1 MNSLILYLESG
12 GESMSRKKWY
22 CILLILEAILYLVSY
37 GSSLVVSYSSQNLN
51 ENTSLFTVSSIFSI
65 WNGMIICWVIWRIM
79 KQRLNVEGLIAVL
92 LLSITQL
99 LMFFLP
105 PFSPTNLMNISF
117 VLNIICLIWIWLL
130 IKNVEMR
137 ELLNNW
143 KSKDGWKSS
152 IAYLALFVASTNI
165 SPLFSPLFILIGM
178 DRTSSDIYASTL
190 QYTVMELMFLLLINV
205 MITSTS
211 DKLQKVFSLLIVL
224 SSLVEI
230 GVVYSFISRISFY
243 GLFYL
248 LLSIYIVC
256 RVFGLFEKVAD
267 SWESK
272 VKVQDLSS
280 FETKPEMEYPQVEG
294 EIDVNDQLN
303 AEIRSNN
310 DKENSPKRIILQS
323 SWLWSA
329 LIIAVCHLGIIIFPL
344 FLGNPMYLLILY
356 IGAIH
361 YICFMIATILL
372 FIGMRKGSKG
382 LLNAAAILFVI
393 SIIGT
398 PDTYWIVPN
407 SLSFILGVLVFIGT
421 ILFKNGD

>member
-22 CILLILEAILYLVSY
+22 VILLTLEAILYLVSY
-37 GSSLVVSYSSQNLN
+37 GSSLVVSYSSRNLN
-51 ENTSLFTVSSIFSI
+51 GNTPLFTASSIFSI
-65 WNGMIICWVIWRIM
+65 WNGMIICWLIWRIM

-105 PFSPTNLMNISF
+105 PFSPTNLLNISF

-130 IKNVEMR
+130 IKNIEMR

-152 IAYLALFVASTNI
+152 IAYLVIFVASTNI
-165 SPLFSPLFILIGM
+165 SPLFILIGM
-178 DRTSSDIYASTL
+178 DRTSDIYAFTL
-190 QYTVMELMFLLLINV
+190 RYTVMELMFLLLINV

-211 DKLQKVFSLLIVL
+211 EKLQKVFSLLIIL

-256 RVFGLFEKVAD
+256 RVFGLFDKVAD

-280 FETKPEMEYPQVEG
+280 IETKPEMEYPQVEG

-329 LIIAVCHLGIIIFPL
+329 LIIAVCHLGIMIFPL
-344 FLGNPMYLLILY
+344 FLGNPMYLLILF

-382 LLNAAAILFVI
+382 LLNVAAILFVI

-398 PDTYWIVPN
+398 LDPYWTGPN
-407 SLSFILGVLVFIGT
+407 ILSLVLGVLVFIGT
-421 ILFKNGD
+421 ILFKNED

>member
-1 MNSLILYLESG
+1 
-12 GESMSRKKWY
+12 MSRKKWY

-37 GSSLVVSYSSQNLN
+37 GSSLVESYNAQNLN
-51 ENTSLFTVSSIFSI
+51 GNTPLITTSSIFSI

-105 PFSPTNLMNISF
+105 PFSPTNLMDISF
-117 VLNIICLIWIWLL
+117 MLNIICLIWIWLL

-165 SPLFSPLFILIGM
+165 SPLFILIGM
-178 DRTSSDIYASTL
+178 DRTSDIYAFTL
-190 QYTVMELMFLLLINV
+190 RYTVMELMFLLLINV

-211 DKLQKVFSLLIVL
+211 EKLQKVFSLLLIL
-224 SSLVEI
+224 SSLVVI
-230 GVVYSFISRISFY
+230 GAVYSFISRISFY

-256 RVFGLFEKVAD
+256 RVFGLLEKVAD
-267 SWESK
+267 GWEFK

-280 FETKPEMEYPQVEG
+280 IETKPEMEYPQVEG
-294 EIDVNDQLN
+294 DIDVHDQLN
-303 AEIRSNN
+303 AVIRSNN
-310 DKENSPKRIILQS
+310 DEENSPKRIILQS
-323 SWLWSA
+323 PWLWSA
-329 LIIAVCHLGIIIFPL
+329 LIIAVCHLGIMIFPL

-382 LLNAAAILFVI
+382 LLNAAAISFVI

-398 PDTYWIVPN
+398 PDTYWIGPN
-407 SLSFILGVLVFIGT
+407 ILSFILGVLVFIGG

>member
-1 MNSLILYLESG
+1 
-12 GESMSRKKWY
+12 MSRKKWY
-22 CILLILEAILYLVSY
+22 YILLILEAILYLVSY
-37 GSSLVVSYSSQNLN
+37 GSSIVVNYSSQSLN
-51 ENTSLFTVSSIFSI
+51 ENTPLFTVSSIFSI

-79 KQRLNVEGLIAVL
+79 NQRLNVEGLIAAL

-117 VLNIICLIWIWLL
+117 VLNIICLIWICLL

-152 IAYLALFVASTNI
+152 IAYLVLFVASTNI
-165 SPLFSPLFILIGM
+165 SPLFILIGM
-178 DRTSSDIYASTL
+178 DRTSDIYAFTL
-190 QYTVMELMFLLLINV
+190 RYILMELIILLLINV

-211 DKLQKVFSLLIVL
+211 EKLQKVFSLLLIL
-224 SSLVEI
+224 SSLVVI
-230 GVVYSFISRISFY
+230 GAVYSFISRISFY

-248 LLSIYIVC
+248 LLSIYIAC
-256 RVFGLFEKVAD
+256 RVFGLLEKVAD
-267 SWESK
+267 GWESK

-280 FETKPEMEYPQVEG
+280 IETKPEMEYPQVEG
-294 EIDVNDQLN
+294 DIDVHDQLN
-303 AEIRSNN
+303 ADIRSNN
-310 DKENSPKRIILQS
+310 DEENSPKRIILQS
-323 SWLWSA
+323 PWLWSA
-329 LIIAVCHLGIIIFPL
+329 LIIAVCHLGIMIFPL
-344 FLGNPMYLLILY
+344 FLGTPMYLLILY

-382 LLNAAAILFVI
+382 LLNAAAISFVI

-398 PDTYWIVPN
+398 PDTYWIGPN
-407 SLSFILGVLVFIGT
+407 ILSFILGVLVFIGA

>member
-1 MNSLILYLESG
+1 
-12 GESMSRKKWY
+12 MSRKKWY

-37 GSSLVVSYSSQNLN
+37 GSSLVESYNAQNLN
-51 ENTSLFTVSSIFSI
+51 ENVPLFNASSIFSI
-65 WNGMIICWVIWRIM
+65 WNGMIICWLIWRIM

-105 PFSPTNLMNISF
+105 PFSLTNLMNISF
-117 VLNIICLIWIWLL
+117 VLNIICLIWICLL

-152 IAYLALFVASTNI
+152 IAYLVLFVASTNI
-165 SPLFSPLFILIGM
+165 SPLFILFGM
-178 DRTSSDIYASTL
+178 DRTSVIYAFTL
-190 QYTVMELMFLLLINV
+190 RYTVMELMFLLLINV

-211 DKLQKVFSLLIVL
+211 DKLQKVFSLLIIL
-224 SSLVEI
+224 SSLIEI

-256 RVFGLFEKVAD
+256 RVFGLLEKVAD

-272 VKVQDLSS
+272 VKVQDVSS
-280 FETKPEMEYPQVEG
+280 IETKPEMEYPQVEG

-310 DKENSPKRIILQS
+310 DKENLPKRIILQS

-329 LIIAVCHLGIIIFPL
+329 LIIAVCHLGIMIFPL

-398 PDTYWIVPN
+398 LDPYWTGPN
-407 SLSFILGVLVFIGT
+407 ILSFILGVLVFIGT
-421 ILFKNGD
+421 ILFKNED

>member
-1 MNSLILYLESG
+1 
-12 GESMSRKKWY
+12 MSRKKWY
-22 CILLILEAILYLVSY
+22 GILLILEAILYLVSY
-37 GSSLVVSYSSQNLN
+37 GSSLVESYNAQNLN
-51 ENTSLFTVSSIFSI
+51 GDIPLITTSSIFSI

-92 LLSITQL
+92 LLSIIQL
-99 LMFFLP
+99 LMLVLP
-105 PFSPTNLMNISF
+105 SFSPTNLMNISF
-117 VLNIICLIWIWLL
+117 LLNIICLIWICLL

-143 KSKDGWKSS
+143 KSKDSWKSS
-152 IAYLALFVASTNI
+152 IAYLVLFVASTNI
-165 SPLFSPLFILIGM
+165 SPLFILIGM
-178 DRTSSDIYASTL
+178 DRTSDIYAFTL
-190 QYTVMELMFLLLINV
+190 RYIVMELMFLLLINV

-211 DKLQKVFSLLIVL
+211 EKLQKVFSLLLIL

-230 GVVYSFISRISFY
+230 GAVYSFITRISFY

-248 LLSIYIVC
+248 LLSIYIAC

-280 FETKPEMEYPQVEG
+280 IETKSEMENSQVEG
-294 EIDVNDQLN
+294 EIDVNDLLN
-303 AEIRSNN
+303 ADIQSNN
-310 DKENSPKRIILQS
+310 DKENSPKRIILHS

-329 LIIAVCHLGIIIFPL
+329 LIISVCHLGIMIFPL

-398 PDTYWIVPN
+398 LDPYWTGPN
-407 SLSFILGVLVFIGT
+407 ILSLVLGVLVFIGG

>member
-1 MNSLILYLESG
+1 
-12 GESMSRKKWY
+12 MSRKKWY
-22 CILLILEAILYLVSY
+22 GILLILEAILYLVSY
-37 GSSLVVSYSSQNLN
+37 GSSLVESYNAQNLN
-51 ENTSLFTVSSIFSI
+51 GDIPLITTSSIFSI

-92 LLSITQL
+92 LLSIIQL
-99 LMFFLP
+99 LMFVLP
-105 PFSPTNLMNISF
+105 SFSPTNLMNISF
-117 VLNIICLIWIWLL
+117 LLNIICLIWICLL

-143 KSKDGWKSS
+143 KSKDSWKSS
-152 IAYLALFVASTNI
+152 IAYLVLFVASTNI
-165 SPLFSPLFILIGM
+165 SPLFILIGM
-178 DRTSSDIYASTL
+178 DRTSDIYAFTL
-190 QYTVMELMFLLLINV
+190 RYIVMELMFLLLINV
-205 MITSTS
+205 MITNTS
-211 DKLQKVFSLLIVL
+211 EKLQKVFSLLLIL

-230 GVVYSFISRISFY
+230 GAVYSFITRISFY

-248 LLSIYIVC
+248 LLSIYIAC

-280 FETKPEMEYPQVEG
+280 IDTKPEMADSQVEG
-294 EIDVNDQLN
+294 DIDVNDQLN

-329 LIIAVCHLGIIIFPL
+329 LIIAVCHLGIMIFPL
-344 FLGNPMYLLILY
+344 FLGNHMYLLILY

-372 FIGMRKGSKG
+372 FVGMRKGSKG
-382 LLNAAAILFVI
+382 LLNAATILFVI

-398 PDTYWIVPN
+398 PDTYWIGPN
-407 SLSFILGVLVFIGT
+407 ILSFILGVLVLIGT
-421 ILFKNGD
+421 VLLKNGD

>member
-1 MNSLILYLESG
+1 
-12 GESMSRKKWY
+12 MSRKKWY

-37 GSSLVVSYSSQNLN
+37 GSSLVESYNAQNLN
-51 ENTSLFTVSSIFSI
+51 ENIPLFNASSIFSI

-79 KQRLNVEGLIAVL
+79 KQRLNVEGLIAVF
-92 LLSITQL
+92 LLSITQQ
-99 LMFFLP
+99 LMFVLP
-105 PFSPTNLMNISF
+105 PFSPTDLMNISF
-117 VLNIICLIWIWLL
+117 VLNIICLIWICLL

-137 ELLNNW
+137 ELLNDW

-152 IAYLALFVASTNI
+152 IAYLVLFVASTNI
-165 SPLFSPLFILIGM
+165 SPLFILFGM
-178 DRTSSDIYASTL
+178 DRTSVIYAFTL
-190 QYTVMELMFLLLINV
+190 RYTVMELMFLLLINV

-211 DKLQKVFSLLIVL
+211 DKLQKVFSLLLIL

-256 RVFGLFEKVAD
+256 RVFGLLEKVAD

-280 FETKPEMEYPQVEG
+280 IETKPEMADSQVEG

-303 AEIRSNN
+303 ADIQSNN

-329 LIIAVCHLGIIIFPL
+329 LIIAVCHLGIMIFPL

-398 PDTYWIVPN
+398 PDPYWMGPN
-407 SLSFILGVLVFIGT
+407 ILSFILGVLVFIGT
-421 ILFKNGD
+421 ILLKMETD

>member
-1 MNSLILYLESG
+1 
-12 GESMSRKKWY
+12 MSRKKWY

-37 GSSLVVSYSSQNLN
+37 GSSLVVSYSSRNLN
-51 ENTSLFTVSSIFSI
+51 GNTPLFTASSIFSI

-105 PFSPTNLMNISF
+105 PFSPTNLLNISF

-143 KSKDGWKSS
+143 KSKDSWKSS
-152 IAYLALFVASTNI
+152 IAYLVLFVASTNI
-165 SPLFSPLFILIGM
+165 SPLFILIGM
-178 DRTSSDIYASTL
+178 DRTSDIYAFTL
-190 QYTVMELMFLLLINV
+190 RYTVMELMFILLINV

-211 DKLQKVFSLLIVL
+211 DKLQKVFSLLIIL

-256 RVFGLFEKVAD
+256 RVFGLFDKVAD

-280 FETKPEMEYPQVEG
+280 IETKPEMEYPLVEG

-329 LIIAVCHLGIIIFPL
+329 LIIAVCHLGIMIFPL

-398 PDTYWIVPN
+398 PDPYWIGPN
-407 SLSFILGVLVFIGT
+407 ILSFILGVLVFIGT

>member
-1 MNSLILYLESG
+1 
-12 GESMSRKKWY
+12 MSRKKWY
-22 CILLILEAILYLVSY
+22 GILLILEAILYLVSY
-37 GSSLVVSYSSQNLN
+37 GSSLVESYNAQNLN
-51 ENTSLFTVSSIFSI
+51 GDIPLITTSSIFSI

-79 KQRLNVEGLIAVL
+79 KQRLNVEGLIAAL

-117 VLNIICLIWIWLL
+117 VLNIICLIWICLL

-152 IAYLALFVASTNI
+152 IAYLVLFVASTNI
-165 SPLFSPLFILIGM
+165 SPLFILIGM
-178 DRTSSDIYASTL
+178 DRTSDIYAFTL
-190 QYTVMELMFLLLINV
+190 RYILMELFILLLINV

-211 DKLQKVFSLLIVL
+211 NKLQKVFSLLIVL

-272 VKVQDLSS
+272 VKVEDVSS
-280 FETKPEMEYPQVEG
+280 IETKPEMEYPQVEG

-310 DKENSPKRIILQS
+310 DEENSPKRIILQS

-329 LIIAVCHLGIIIFPL
+329 LIIAVCHLGIMIFPL

-398 PDTYWIVPN
+398 PDTYWIGPN
-407 SLSFILGVLVFIGT
+407 ILSLFWEF
-421 ILFKNGD
+421 

>member
-1 MNSLILYLESG
+1 
-12 GESMSRKKWY
+12 MSRKKWY
-22 CILLILEAILYLVSY
+22 VILLILEAVLYLVSY
-37 GSSLVVSYSSQNLN
+37 GSSLVESYNAQNLN
-51 ENTSLFTVSSIFSI
+51 ENIPLFNASSIFSI
-65 WNGMIICWVIWRIM
+65 WNGMIICWLIWRTM

-105 PFSPTNLMNISF
+105 PFSPTNLLNISF
-117 VLNIICLIWIWLL
+117 VLNIISLIWIWLL

-143 KSKDGWKSS
+143 KSKDDWKSS
-152 IAYLALFVASTNI
+152 IAYLVLFVASTNI
-165 SPLFSPLFILIGM
+165 SPLFILIGM
-178 DRTSSDIYASTL
+178 DRTSDIYAFTL
-190 QYTVMELMFLLLINV
+190 RYIVMELMFLLLINV

-211 DKLQKVFSLLIVL
+211 DKLQKVFSLLIIL

-280 FETKPEMEYPQVEG
+280 IETKPEMADSQVEG

-329 LIIAVCHLGIIIFPL
+329 LIIAVCHLGIMIFPL

-398 PDTYWIVPN
+398 PDTYWIGPN
-407 SLSFILGVLVFIGT
+407 ILSFILGVLVFIGT

>member
-22 CILLILEAILYLVSY
+22 VILLTLEAILYLVSY
-37 GSSLVVSYSSQNLN
+37 GSSLVVSYSSRNLN
-51 ENTSLFTVSSIFSI
+51 GNTPLFTASSIFSI
-65 WNGMIICWVIWRIM
+65 WNGMIICWLIWRIM

-105 PFSPTNLMNISF
+105 PFSPTNLLNISF

-130 IKNVEMR
+130 IKNIEMR

-152 IAYLALFVASTNI
+152 IAYLVIFVASTNI
-165 SPLFSPLFILIGM
+165 SPLFILIGM
-178 DRTSSDIYASTL
+178 DRTSDIYAFTL
-190 QYTVMELMFLLLINV
+190 RYTVMELMFLLLINV

-211 DKLQKVFSLLIVL
+211 DKLQKVFSLLIIL

-256 RVFGLFEKVAD
+256 RVFGLFDKVAD

-280 FETKPEMEYPQVEG
+280 IETKPEMEYPQVKG

-329 LIIAVCHLGIIIFPL
+329 LIIAVCHLGIMIFPL

-382 LLNAAAILFVI
+382 LLNAAAISFII

-398 PDTYWIVPN
+398 LDPYWTGPN
-407 SLSFILGVLVFIGT
+407 ILSLVLGVLVFIGG

>member
-1 MNSLILYLESG
+1 
-12 GESMSRKKWY
+12 MSRKKWY

-37 GSSLVVSYSSQNLN
+37 GSSLVESYNAQNLN
-51 ENTSLFTVSSIFSI
+51 GNTPLITTSSIFSI

-79 KQRLNVEGLIAVL
+79 KQRLNVEGLLGVL

-105 PFSPTNLMNISF
+105 PFSPTNLMDISF
-117 VLNIICLIWIWLL
+117 MLNIICLIWICML

-152 IAYLALFVASTNI
+152 IAYLALFIASTNI
-165 SPLFSPLFILIGM
+165 SPLFILIGM
-178 DRTSSDIYASTL
+178 DRTSDIYAFTL
-190 QYTVMELMFLLLINV
+190 RYTVMELMFLLLINV

-243 GLFYL
+243 SLFYL

-272 VKVQDLSS
+272 VKVQDVSS
-280 FETKPEMEYPQVEG
+280 IETKPEMEYPQVEG

-329 LIIAVCHLGIIIFPL
+329 LIIAVCHLGIMIFPL

-361 YICFMIATILL
+361 YICFMIATISL

-398 PDTYWIVPN
+398 PDTYWIGPN
-407 SLSFILGVLVFIGT
+407 ILSFILGVLVFIGT

>member
-22 CILLILEAILYLVSY
+22 VILLTLEAILYLVSY
-37 GSSLVVSYSSQNLN
+37 GSSLVVSYSSRNLN
-51 ENTSLFTVSSIFSI
+51 GNTPLFTASSIFSI
-65 WNGMIICWVIWRIM
+65 WNGMIICWLIWRIM

-105 PFSPTNLMNISF
+105 PFSPTNLLNISF

-130 IKNVEMR
+130 IKNIEMR

-152 IAYLALFVASTNI
+152 IAYLVIFVASTNI
-165 SPLFSPLFILIGM
+165 SPLFILIGM
-178 DRTSSDIYASTL
+178 DRTSDIYAFTL
-190 QYTVMELMFLLLINV
+190 RYTVMELMFLLLINV

-211 DKLQKVFSLLIVL
+211 DKLQKVFSLLIIL

-256 RVFGLFEKVAD
+256 RVFGLFDKVAD

-280 FETKPEMEYPQVEG
+280 IETKPEMEYPQVEG

-329 LIIAVCHLGIIIFPL
+329 LIIAVCHLGIMIFPL

-398 PDTYWIVPN
+398 PDTYWIGPN
-407 SLSFILGVLVFIGT
+407 ILSFILGVLVFIGT

>member
-1 MNSLILYLESG
+1 
-12 GESMSRKKWY
+12 MSRKKWY
-22 CILLILEAILYLVSY
+22 GILLILEAILYLVSY
-37 GSSLVVSYSSQNLN
+37 GSSIVVNYSSQNLN
-51 ENTSLFTVSSIFSI
+51 GNTPLFTVSSIFSI

-92 LLSITQL
+92 LLSITQQ
-99 LMFFLP
+99 LMFVLP

-117 VLNIICLIWIWLL
+117 VLNIICLIWICLL

-152 IAYLALFVASTNI
+152 IAYLVLFVASTNI
-165 SPLFSPLFILIGM
+165 SPLFILIGM
-178 DRTSSDIYASTL
+178 DRTSDIYAFTL
-190 QYTVMELMFLLLINV
+190 RYSVMELMFLLLINV

-211 DKLQKVFSLLIVL
+211 EKLQKVFSLLLIL

-230 GVVYSFISRISFY
+230 GIVYSFISRISFY

-248 LLSIYIVC
+248 LLSIYIAC
-256 RVFGLFEKVAD
+256 RVFSLLEKVAA

-272 VKVQDLSS
+272 VKVQEVSS
-280 FETKPEMEYPQVEG
+280 IEIKPEMEYPQVEG

-303 AEIRSNN
+303 ADIQSNN
-310 DKENSPKRIILQS
+310 DKENSPKRIILHS

-329 LIIAVCHLGIIIFPL
+329 LIIAVCHLGIMIFPL

-372 FIGMRKGSKG
+372 FIGMRNGNVG
-382 LLNAAAILFVI
+382 LLNTSAVLFIV

-398 PDTYWIVPN
+398 LDPYWTGPN
-407 SLSFILGVLVFIGT
+407 ILSLVLGVLVFIGG
-421 ILFKNGD
+421 IFPKNLNKE

>member
-1 MNSLILYLESG
+1 
-12 GESMSRKKWY
+12 MSRKKWY
-22 CILLILEAILYLVSY
+22 GILLILEAILYLVSY
-37 GSSLVVSYSSQNLN
+37 GSSIVVNYSSQNLN
-51 ENTSLFTVSSIFSI
+51 GNTPLITTSSIFSI

-99 LMFFLP
+99 LMYFLP
-105 PFSPTNLMNISF
+105 PFSLTNLMNISF
-117 VLNIICLIWIWLL
+117 VLNIICLIWICLL

-152 IAYLALFVASTNI
+152 IAYLVLFVASTNI
-165 SPLFSPLFILIGM
+165 SPLFILIGM
-178 DRTSSDIYASTL
+178 DRTSDIYAFTL
-190 QYTVMELMFLLLINV
+190 RYSVMELMFLFLINV

-211 DKLQKVFSLLIVL
+211 EKLQKVFSLLLIL

-230 GVVYSFISRISFY
+230 GIVYSFISRISFY

-256 RVFGLFEKVAD
+256 RVFGLLEKVAD

-272 VKVQDLSS
+272 VKVQDVSS
-280 FETKPEMEYPQVEG
+280 IETKPEMEYPQVEG

-310 DKENSPKRIILQS
+310 DKENSPKRIIFQS

-329 LIIAVCHLGIIIFPL
+329 LIIAVCHLGIMIFPL

-382 LLNAAAILFVI
+382 LLNAAAISFII

-398 PDTYWIVPN
+398 LDPYWTGPN
-407 SLSFILGVLVFIGT
+407 ILSLVLGVLVFIGG

>member
-1 MNSLILYLESG
+1 
-12 GESMSRKKWY
+12 MSRKTWY
-22 CILLILEAILYLVSY
+22 YILLILEAILYLVSY
-37 GSSLVVSYSSQNLN
+37 GSSLVESYNAQNLN
-51 ENTSLFTVSSIFSI
+51 GDTPLITTSSIFSI

-79 KQRLNVEGLIAVL
+79 KQRLNVEGLIAAL

-117 VLNIICLIWIWLL
+117 VLNIICLIWICLL

-152 IAYLALFVASTNI
+152 IAYLVLFVASTNI
-165 SPLFSPLFILIGM
+165 SPLFILFGM
-178 DRTSSDIYASTL
+178 DRTSDIYAFTL
-190 QYTVMELMFLLLINV
+190 RYSVMELMLLLLINV

-211 DKLQKVFSLLIVL
+211 EKLQKVFSLLLIL

-230 GVVYSFISRISFY
+230 GAVYSFITRISFY

-248 LLSIYIVC
+248 LLSIYIAC

-280 FETKPEMEYPQVEG
+280 IETKSEMENSQVEG
-294 EIDVNDQLN
+294 EIDVNDLLN
-303 AEIRSNN
+303 ADIQSNN
-310 DKENSPKRIILQS
+310 DKENSPKRIILHS

-329 LIIAVCHLGIIIFPL
+329 LIIAVCHLGIMIFPL

-398 PDTYWIVPN
+398 PDTYWIGPN
-407 SLSFILGVLVFIGT
+407 ILSFILGVLVFIGT

>member
-1 MNSLILYLESG
+1 
-12 GESMSRKKWY
+12 MSRKKWY
-22 CILLILEAILYLVSY
+22 GILLILEAILYLVSY
-37 GSSLVVSYSSQNLN
+37 GSSLVESYNAQNLN
-51 ENTSLFTVSSIFSI
+51 GDIPLITTSSIFSI

-92 LLSITQL
+92 LLSITQQ
-99 LMFFLP
+99 LMFVLP

-117 VLNIICLIWIWLL
+117 VLNIICLIWICLL

-143 KSKDGWKSS
+143 KSKDSWKSS
-152 IAYLALFVASTNI
+152 IAYLVLFVASTNI
-165 SPLFSPLFILIGM
+165 SPLFILIGM
-178 DRTSSDIYASTL
+178 DRTSDIYAFTL
-190 QYTVMELMFLLLINV
+190 RYIVMELMFLLLINV

-211 DKLQKVFSLLIVL
+211 EKLQKVFSLLLIL

-230 GVVYSFISRISFY
+230 GAVYSFITRISFY

-248 LLSIYIVC
+248 LLSIYIAC

-280 FETKPEMEYPQVEG
+280 IETKSEMENSQVEG
-294 EIDVNDQLN
+294 EIDVNDLLN
-303 AEIRSNN
+303 ADIQSNN
-310 DKENSPKRIILQS
+310 DKENSPKRIILHS

-329 LIIAVCHLGIIIFPL
+329 LIIAVCHLGIMIFPL

-398 PDTYWIVPN
+398 PDTYWIGPN
-407 SLSFILGVLVFIGT
+407 ILSFILGVLVFIGT

>member
-1 MNSLILYLESG
+1 
-12 GESMSRKKWY
+12 MSRKKWY
-22 CILLILEAILYLVSY
+22 GILLILEAILYLVSY
-37 GSSLVVSYSSQNLN
+37 GSSLVESYNAQNLN
-51 ENTSLFTVSSIFSI
+51 GDIPLITTSSIFSI

-92 LLSITQL
+92 LLSIIQL
-99 LMFFLP
+99 LMFVLP
-105 PFSPTNLMNISF
+105 SFSPTNLMNISF
-117 VLNIICLIWIWLL
+117 LLNIICLIWICLL

-143 KSKDGWKSS
+143 KSKDSWKSS
-152 IAYLALFVASTNI
+152 IAYLVLFVASTNI
-165 SPLFSPLFILIGM
+165 SPLFILIGM
-178 DRTSSDIYASTL
+178 DRTSDIYAFTL
-190 QYTVMELMFLLLINV
+190 RYIVMELMFLLLINV
-205 MITSTS
+205 MITNTS
-211 DKLQKVFSLLIVL
+211 EKLQKVFSLLLIL

-230 GVVYSFISRISFY
+230 GAVYSFITRISFY

-248 LLSIYIVC
+248 LLSIYIAC

-280 FETKPEMEYPQVEG
+280 IETKSEMENSQVEG

-329 LIIAVCHLGIIIFPL
+329 LIIAVCHLGIMIFPL
-344 FLGNPMYLLILY
+344 FLGNHMYLLILY

-372 FIGMRKGSKG
+372 FVGMRKGSKG
-382 LLNAAAILFVI
+382 LLNAATILFVI

-398 PDTYWIVPN
+398 PDTYWIGPN
-407 SLSFILGVLVFIGT
+407 ILSFILGVLVLIGT
-421 ILFKNGD
+421 VLLKNGD

>member
-1 MNSLILYLESG
+1 
-12 GESMSRKKWY
+12 MSRKKWY
-22 CILLILEAILYLVSY
+22 GILLILEAILYLVSY
-37 GSSLVVSYSSQNLN
+37 GSSIVVNYSSKNLN
-51 ENTSLFTVSSIFSI
+51 GNTPLFTVSSIFSI
-65 WNGMIICWVIWRIM
+65 WNGMIICLVIWRIM
-79 KQRLNVEGLIAVL
+79 KQRLNVEGLIAAL
-92 LLSITQL
+92 LLSIIQL
-99 LMFFLP
+99 LMLVLP
-105 PFSPTNLMNISF
+105 SFSPTNLMNISF
-117 VLNIICLIWIWLL
+117 LLNIICLIWICLL

-143 KSKDGWKSS
+143 KSKDSWKSS
-152 IAYLALFVASTNI
+152 IAYLVLFVASTNI
-165 SPLFSPLFILIGM
+165 SPLFILIGM
-178 DRTSSDIYASTL
+178 DRTSDIYAFTL
-190 QYTVMELMFLLLINV
+190 RYIVMELMFLLLINV
-205 MITSTS
+205 MITNTS
-211 DKLQKVFSLLIVL
+211 EKLQKVFSLLLIL

-230 GVVYSFISRISFY
+230 GAVYSFITRISFY

-248 LLSIYIVC
+248 LLSIYIAC

-280 FETKPEMEYPQVEG
+280 IETKSEMENSQVEG

-329 LIIAVCHLGIIIFPL
+329 LIIAVCHLGIMIFPL

-398 PDTYWIVPN
+398 PDAYWIGPN
-407 SLSFILGVLVFIGT
+407 ILSFILGVLVFIGT
-421 ILFKNGD
+421 LLFKNGD

>member
-22 CILLILEAILYLVSY
+22 VILLILEAVLYLVSY
-37 GSSLVVSYSSQNLN
+37 GSSLVESYNAQNLN
-51 ENTSLFTVSSIFSI
+51 ENIPLFNASSIFSI
-65 WNGMIICWVIWRIM
+65 WNGMIICWLIWRIM

-105 PFSPTNLMNISF
+105 PFSPTNLLNISF

-130 IKNVEMR
+130 IKNIEMR

-152 IAYLALFVASTNI
+152 IAYLVLFVASTNI
-165 SPLFSPLFILIGM
+165 SPLFILIGM
-178 DRTSSDIYASTL
+178 DRTSDIYAFTL
-190 QYTVMELMFLLLINV
+190 RYAVMELMFLLLINV

-211 DKLQKVFSLLIVL
+211 DKLQKIFSLLIVL

-243 GLFYL
+243 GLFCL

-256 RVFGLFEKVAD
+256 RVFGLFDKVAD

-280 FETKPEMEYPQVEG
+280 IETKPEMEYPQVEG

-329 LIIAVCHLGIIIFPL
+329 LIIAVCHLGIMIFPL

-382 LLNAAAILFVI
+382 LLNVAAILFVI

-398 PDTYWIVPN
+398 LDPYWTGPN
-407 SLSFILGVLVFIGT
+407 ILSFILGVLVFIGT
-421 ILFKNGD
+421 ILFKNED

>member
-1 MNSLILYLESG
+1 
-12 GESMSRKKWY
+12 MSRKKWY

-37 GSSLVVSYSSQNLN
+37 GSSLVESYNAQNLN
-51 ENTSLFTVSSIFSI
+51 GNTPLFNASSIFSI
-65 WNGMIICWVIWRIM
+65 WNGMIICWLIWRIM

-105 PFSPTNLMNISF
+105 PFSLTNLMNISF
-117 VLNIICLIWIWLL
+117 VLNIICLIWICLL

-137 ELLNNW
+137 ELLNDW
-143 KSKDGWKSS
+143 KSKDGWKSM
-152 IAYLALFVASTNI
+152 ITYLVLFVASTNI
-165 SPLFSPLFILIGM
+165 SPLFILFGM
-178 DRTSSDIYASTL
+178 DRTSVIYAFTL
-190 QYTVMELMFLLLINV
+190 QYTVMELMFLILINV

-211 DKLQKVFSLLIVL
+211 DKLQKVFSLLLIL

-256 RVFGLFEKVAD
+256 RVFGLFDKVAD

-280 FETKPEMEYPQVEG
+280 IETKPEMEYPQVKG

-329 LIIAVCHLGIIIFPL
+329 LIIAVCHLGIMIFPL

-398 PDTYWIVPN
+398 PDPYWMGPN
-407 SLSFILGVLVFIGT
+407 ILSFILGVLVFIGT
-421 ILFKNGD
+421 ILLKMETD

>member
-1 MNSLILYLESG
+1 
-12 GESMSRKKWY
+12 MSRKKWY
-22 CILLILEAILYLVSY
+22 GILLILEAILYLVSY
-37 GSSLVVSYSSQNLN
+37 GSSIVVNYSSQNLN
-51 ENTSLFTVSSIFSI
+51 GNTPLITTSSIFSI

-99 LMFFLP
+99 LMYFLP
-105 PFSPTNLMNISF
+105 PFSLTNLMNISF
-117 VLNIICLIWIWLL
+117 VLNIICLIWICLL

-152 IAYLALFVASTNI
+152 IAYLVLFVSSTNI
-165 SPLFSPLFILIGM
+165 SPLFILIGM
-178 DRTSSDIYASTL
+178 DRTSDIYAFTL
-190 QYTVMELMFLLLINV
+190 RYSVMELMFLLLINV

-211 DKLQKVFSLLIVL
+211 DKLQKVSSLLLIL

-230 GVVYSFISRISFY
+230 GIVYSFISRISFY

-256 RVFGLFEKVAD
+256 RVFGLLEKVAD
-267 SWESK
+267 GWESK

-280 FETKPEMEYPQVEG
+280 IETKPEMEYPQVEG
-294 EIDVNDQLN
+294 DIDVHDQLN

-310 DKENSPKRIILQS
+310 DEENSPKRIILQS
-323 SWLWSA
+323 PWLWSA
-329 LIIAVCHLGIIIFPL
+329 LIISVCHLGIMIFPL
-344 FLGNPMYLLILY
+344 FLGNPMYLLILF

-361 YICFMIATILL
+361 YICFMIATFIL
-372 FIGMRKGSKG
+372 FIAMRNGNEG
-382 LLNAAAILFVI
+382 LLNASAVLFIV

-398 PDTYWIVPN
+398 LDPYWTGPN
-407 SLSFILGVLVFIGT
+407 ILSLVLGVLVFIGG
-421 ILFKNGD
+421 IFPKNLNKE

>member
-1 MNSLILYLESG
+1 
-12 GESMSRKKWY
+12 MSRKKWY
-22 CILLILEAILYLVSY
+22 GILLILEAILYLVSY
-37 GSSLVVSYSSQNLN
+37 GSSLVESYNAQNLN
-51 ENTSLFTVSSIFSI
+51 GDIPLITTSSIFSI

-92 LLSITQL
+92 LLSIIQL
-99 LMFFLP
+99 LMLVLP
-105 PFSPTNLMNISF
+105 SFSPTNLMNISF
-117 VLNIICLIWIWLL
+117 LLNIICLIWICLL

-152 IAYLALFVASTNI
+152 IAYLVLFVASTNI
-165 SPLFSPLFILIGM
+165 SPLFILIGM
-178 DRTSSDIYASTL
+178 DRTSDIYAFTL
-190 QYTVMELMFLLLINV
+190 RYSVMELMFLLLINV

-211 DKLQKVFSLLIVL
+211 EKLQKVFSLLLIL

-230 GVVYSFISRISFY
+230 GIVYSFISRISFY

-248 LLSIYIVC
+248 LLSIYIAC
-256 RVFGLFEKVAD
+256 RVFSLLEKVAAI
-267 SWESK
+267 WESK
-272 VKVQDLSS
+272 VKVQEVSS
-280 FETKPEMEYPQVEG
+280 IEIKPEMEYPQVEG

-303 AEIRSNN
+303 ADIQSNN
-310 DKENSPKRIILQS
+310 DKENSPKRIILHS

-329 LIIAVCHLGIIIFPL
+329 LIIAVCHLGIMIFPL

-372 FIGMRKGSKG
+372 FIGMRNGNVG
-382 LLNAAAILFVI
+382 LLNTSAVLFIV

-398 PDTYWIVPN
+398 LDPYWTGPN
-407 SLSFILGVLVFIGT
+407 ILSLVLGVLVFIGG
-421 ILFKNGD
+421 IFPKNLNKE

>member
-1 MNSLILYLESG
+1 
-12 GESMSRKKWY
+12 MSRKKWY
-22 CILLILEAILYLVSY
+22 GILLILEAILYLVSY
-37 GSSLVVSYSSQNLN
+37 GSSIVVNYSSQNLN
-51 ENTSLFTVSSIFSI
+51 GNTPLFTVSSIFSI

-79 KQRLNVEGLIAVL
+79 NQRLNVEGLIAAL

-117 VLNIICLIWIWLL
+117 LLNIICLIWICLL

-152 IAYLALFVASTNI
+152 IAYLVLFVASTNI
-165 SPLFSPLFILIGM
+165 SPLFILFGM
-178 DRTSSDIYASTL
+178 DRTSDIYAFTL
-190 QYTVMELMFLLLINV
+190 RYSVMELMLLLLINV

-211 DKLQKVFSLLIVL
+211 EKLQKVFSLLLIL

-230 GVVYSFISRISFY
+230 GIVYSFISRISFY

-256 RVFGLFEKVAD
+256 RVFGLLEKVAD
-267 SWESK
+267 GWESK

-280 FETKPEMEYPQVEG
+280 IETKPEMEYPQVEG
-294 EIDVNDQLN
+294 DIDVHDQLN
-303 AEIRSNN
+303 ADIQSNN
-310 DKENSPKRIILQS
+310 DKENSPKRIILHS

-329 LIIAVCHLGIIIFPL
+329 LIIAVCHLGIMIFPL

-398 PDTYWIVPN
+398 PDPYWMGPN
-407 SLSFILGVLVFIGT
+407 ILSFILGVLVFIGG

>member
-1 MNSLILYLESG
+1 MNSLILFLESG

-22 CILLILEAILYLVSY
+22 VILLILEAVLYLVSY
-37 GSSLVVSYSSQNLN
+37 GSSLVESYNAQNLN
-51 ENTSLFTVSSIFSI
+51 GNIPLFNASSIFSI
-65 WNGMIICWVIWRIM
+65 WNGMIICWLIWRTM

-105 PFSPTNLMNISF
+105 PFSPTNLLNISF
-117 VLNIICLIWIWLL
+117 VLNIISLIWIWLL

-143 KSKDGWKSS
+143 KSKDDWKSS
-152 IAYLALFVASTNI
+152 IAYLVLFVASTNI
-165 SPLFSPLFILIGM
+165 SPLFILIGM
-178 DRTSSDIYASTL
+178 DRTSDIYAFTL
-190 QYTVMELMFLLLINV
+190 RYIVMELMFLLLINV

-211 DKLQKVFSLLIVL
+211 DKLQKVFSLLIIL

-267 SWESK
+267 NWESK

-280 FETKPEMEYPQVEG
+280 IETKPEMADSQVEG

-303 AEIRSNN
+303 AEIQSNN

-329 LIIAVCHLGIIIFPL
+329 LIIAVCHLGIMIFPL

-382 LLNAAAILFVI
+382 LLNVAAILFVI

-398 PDTYWIVPN
+398 LDPYWTGPN
-407 SLSFILGVLVFIGT
+407 ILSLVLGVLVFIGT
-421 ILFKNGD
+421 ILFKNED

>member
-22 CILLILEAILYLVSY
+22 VILLTLEAILYLVSY
-37 GSSLVVSYSSQNLN
+37 GSSLVVSYSSRNLN
-51 ENTSLFTVSSIFSI
+51 GNTPLFTASSIFSI
-65 WNGMIICWVIWRIM
+65 WNGMIICWLIWRIM

-105 PFSPTNLMNISF
+105 PFSPTNLLNISF

-130 IKNVEMR
+130 IKNIEMR

-152 IAYLALFVASTNI
+152 IAYLVLFVASTNI
-165 SPLFSPLFILIGM
+165 SPLFILIGM
-178 DRTSSDIYASTL
+178 DRTSDIYAFTL
-190 QYTVMELMFLLLINV
+190 RYTVMELMFLLLINV

-211 DKLQKVFSLLIVL
+211 EKLQKVFSLLIIL

-256 RVFGLFEKVAD
+256 RVFGLFDKVAD

-272 VKVQDLSS
+272 VKVQDVSS
-280 FETKPEMEYPQVEG
+280 IETKPEMEYPQVKG

-329 LIIAVCHLGIIIFPL
+329 LIIAVCHLGIMIFPL

-398 PDTYWIVPN
+398 PDPYWMGPN
-407 SLSFILGVLVFIGT
+407 ILSFILGVLVFIGG

>member
-1 MNSLILYLESG
+1 
-12 GESMSRKKWY
+12 MSRKKWY
-22 CILLILEAILYLVSY
+22 GILLILEAILYLVSY
-37 GSSLVVSYSSQNLN
+37 GSSLVESYNAQNLN
-51 ENTSLFTVSSIFSI
+51 GDIPLITTSSIFSI

-79 KQRLNVEGLIAVL
+79 KQRLNVEGLIAAL

-117 VLNIICLIWIWLL
+117 VLNVICLIWICLL

-143 KSKDGWKSS
+143 KSKDSWKSS
-152 IAYLALFVASTNI
+152 IAYLVLFVASTNI
-165 SPLFSPLFILIGM
+165 SPLFILIGM
-178 DRTSSDIYASTL
+178 DRTSDIYAFTL
-190 QYTVMELMFLLLINV
+190 RYIVMELMFLLLINV

-211 DKLQKVFSLLIVL
+211 EKLQKVFSLLLIL

-230 GVVYSFISRISFY
+230 GAVYSFITRISFY

-248 LLSIYIVC
+248 LLSIYIAC

-267 SWESK
+267 NWESK

-280 FETKPEMEYPQVEG
+280 IETKPEMADSQVEG

-303 AEIRSNN
+303 ADIQSNN

-329 LIIAVCHLGIIIFPL
+329 LIIAVCHLGIMIFPL

-382 LLNAAAILFVI
+382 LLNVAAILFVI

-398 PDTYWIVPN
+398 LDPYWTGPN
-407 SLSFILGVLVFIGT
+407 ILSLVLGVLVFIGG
-421 ILFKNGD
+421 IFPKNLNKE

>member
-1 MNSLILYLESG
+1 
-12 GESMSRKKWY
+12 MSRKKWY
-22 CILLILEAILYLVSY
+22 GILLILEAILYLVSY
-37 GSSLVVSYSSQNLN
+37 GSSIVVNYSSQSLN
-51 ENTSLFTVSSIFSI
+51 ENTPLFTVSSIFSI

-79 KQRLNVEGLIAVL
+79 NQRLNVEGLIAAL

-117 VLNIICLIWIWLL
+117 VLNIICLIWICLL

-152 IAYLALFVASTNI
+152 IAYLVLFVASTNI
-165 SPLFSPLFILIGM
+165 SPLFILIGM
-178 DRTSSDIYASTL
+178 DRTSDIYAFT
-190 QYTVMELMFLLLINV
+190 QRYAVMELMFLLLINV

-211 DKLQKVFSLLIVL
+211 EKLQKVFSLLLIL

-248 LLSIYIVC
+248 LLSIYIAC
-256 RVFGLFEKVAD
+256 RVFGLLEKVAD
-267 SWESK
+267 GWESK

-280 FETKPEMEYPQVEG
+280 IETKPEMAYSQVEG
-294 EIDVNDQLN
+294 DIDVNDQLN

-310 DKENSPKRIILQS
+310 DKENSPKRIIFQS

-329 LIIAVCHLGIIIFPL
+329 LIIAVCHLGIMIFPL

-382 LLNAAAILFVI
+382 LLNAAAISFVI

-398 PDTYWIVPN
+398 PDTYWIGPN
-407 SLSFILGVLVFIGT
+407 ILSFILGVLVFIGA

>member
-1 MNSLILYLESG
+1 
-12 GESMSRKKWY
+12 MSRKKWY

-37 GSSLVVSYSSQNLN
+37 GSSLVESYNAQNLN
-51 ENTSLFTVSSIFSI
+51 ENIPLFNASSIFSI

-105 PFSPTNLMNISF
+105 PFSSINLLNISF
-117 VLNIICLIWIWLL
+117 VLNIICLIWICLL

-152 IAYLALFVASTNI
+152 IAYLVLFVASTNI
-165 SPLFSPLFILIGM
+165 SPLFILIGM
-178 DRTSSDIYASTL
+178 DRTSDIYAFTL
-190 QYTVMELMFLLLINV
+190 RYTVMELMFLLLINV

-211 DKLQKVFSLLIVL
+211 DKLQKVFSLLIIL

-256 RVFGLFEKVAD
+256 RVFGLFDKVAD

-280 FETKPEMEYPQVEG
+280 IETKPEMEYPQVEG

-303 AEIRSNN
+303 AEIQSNN

-329 LIIAVCHLGIIIFPL
+329 LIIAVCHLGIMIFPL

-361 YICFMIATILL
+361 YICFIIATILL

-382 LLNAAAILFVI
+382 LLNVAAILFVI

-398 PDTYWIVPN
+398 LDPYWTGPN
-407 SLSFILGVLVFIGT
+407 ILSFILGVLVFIGT
-421 ILFKNGD
+421 ILFKNED

>member
-1 MNSLILYLESG
+1 
-12 GESMSRKKWY
+12 MSRKKRY
-22 CILLILEAILYLVSY
+22 YILLILEAILYLVSY
-37 GSSLVVSYSSQNLN
+37 GSSLVVSYSSRNLN
-51 ENTSLFTVSSIFSI
+51 GNTPLFTASSIFSI

-105 PFSPTNLMNISF
+105 PFSPTNLLNISF

-152 IAYLALFVASTNI
+152 IAYLVLFVASTNI
-165 SPLFSPLFILIGM
+165 SPLFILIGM
-178 DRTSSDIYASTL
+178 DRTSDIYAFTL
-190 QYTVMELMFLLLINV
+190 RYTVMELMFLLLINV

-211 DKLQKVFSLLIVL
+211 DKLQKVFSLLIIL

-256 RVFGLFEKVAD
+256 RVFGLFDRVAD

-280 FETKPEMEYPQVEG
+280 IETKPEMADSQVEG

-329 LIIAVCHLGIIIFPL
+329 LIIAVCHLGIMIFPL

-382 LLNAAAILFVI
+382 LLNAAAISFVI

-398 PDTYWIVPN
+398 PDTYWIGPN
-407 SLSFILGVLVFIGT
+407 ILSFILGVLVFIGT

>member
-1 MNSLILYLESG
+1 
-12 GESMSRKKWY
+12 MSRKKWY

-37 GSSLVVSYSSQNLN
+37 GSSLVESYNAQNLN
-51 ENTSLFTVSSIFSI
+51 GNTPLITTSSIFSI

-92 LLSITQL
+92 LLSIIQL

-105 PFSPTNLMNISF
+105 PFSPTNLMDISF
-117 VLNIICLIWIWLL
+117 MLNIICLIWICML

-152 IAYLALFVASTNI
+152 IAYLVLFVASTNI
-165 SPLFSPLFILIGM
+165 SPLFILIGM
-178 DRTSSDIYASTL
+178 DRTSDIYAFTL
-190 QYTVMELMFLLLINV
+190 RYTVMELMFLLLINV

-272 VKVQDLSS
+272 VKVQDVSS
-280 FETKPEMEYPQVEG
+280 IETKPEIEYPQVEG

-329 LIIAVCHLGIIIFPL
+329 LIIAVCHLGIMIFPL

-398 PDTYWIVPN
+398 PDTYWIGPN
-407 SLSFILGVLVFIGT
+407 ILSFILGVLVFIGT

>member
-1 MNSLILYLESG
+1 
-12 GESMSRKKWY
+12 MSRNKWY
-22 CILLILEAILYLVSY
+22 GILLILEAILYLVSY
-37 GSSLVVSYSSQNLN
+37 GRSIVVNYSSQNLN
-51 ENTSLFTVSSIFSI
+51 GNTPLFTVSSIFSI

-79 KQRLNVEGLIAVL
+79 NQRLNVEGLIAAL

-117 VLNIICLIWIWLL
+117 VLNIICLIWICLL

-152 IAYLALFVASTNI
+152 IAYLVLFVASTNI
-165 SPLFSPLFILIGM
+165 SPLFILIGM
-178 DRTSSDIYASTL
+178 DRTSDIYAFTL
-190 QYTVMELMFLLLINV
+190 RYSVMELMFLLLINV

-211 DKLQKVFSLLIVL
+211 EKLQKVFSLLLIL

-230 GVVYSFISRISFY
+230 GAVYSFITRISFY

-248 LLSIYIVC
+248 LLSIYIAC

-280 FETKPEMEYPQVEG
+280 IETKSEMENSQVEG
-294 EIDVNDQLN
+294 EIDVNDLLN
-303 AEIRSNN
+303 ADIQSNN
-310 DKENSPKRIILQS
+310 DKENSPKRIILHS

-329 LIIAVCHLGIIIFPL
+329 LIIAVCHLGIMIFPL

-398 PDTYWIVPN
+398 PDTYWIGPN
-407 SLSFILGVLVFIGT
+407 ILSFILGVLVFIGT

>member
-1 MNSLILYLESG
+1 
-12 GESMSRKKWY
+12 MSRKKWY

-37 GSSLVVSYSSQNLN
+37 SSSLVVSYSSRNLN
-51 ENTSLFTVSSIFSI
+51 GNTPLFTASSIFSI

-105 PFSPTNLMNISF
+105 PFSSTNLLNFSF
-117 VLNIICLIWIWLL
+117 VLNIICLIWICLL

-152 IAYLALFVASTNI
+152 IAYLVLFVASTNI
-165 SPLFSPLFILIGM
+165 SPLFILIGM
-178 DRTSSDIYASTL
+178 DRTSDIYAFTL
-190 QYTVMELMFLLLINV
+190 RYTVMELMFLLLINV

-211 DKLQKVFSLLIVL
+211 DKLQKVFSLLLIL

-230 GVVYSFISRISFY
+230 GLVYSFISRISFY

-256 RVFGLFEKVAD
+256 RVFGLFDKVAD

-280 FETKPEMEYPQVEG
+280 IETKPEMEYPQVEG
-294 EIDVNDQLN
+294 DIDVNDQLN

-329 LIIAVCHLGIIIFPL
+329 LIIAVCHLGIMVFPL

-398 PDTYWIVPN
+398 PDTYWIGPN
-407 SLSFILGVLVFIGT
+407 ILSFILGVLVFIGT
-421 ILFKNGD
+421 ILLKNGD

>member
-1 MNSLILYLESG
+1 
-12 GESMSRKKWY
+12 MSRKKWY
-22 CILLILEAILYLVSY
+22 VILLTLEAILYLVSY
-37 GSSLVVSYSSQNLN
+37 GSSLVVSYSSRNLN
-51 ENTSLFTVSSIFSI
+51 GNTPLFTASSIFSI
-65 WNGMIICWVIWRIM
+65 WNGMIICWLIWRIM

-105 PFSPTNLMNISF
+105 PFSPTNLLNISF

-130 IKNVEMR
+130 IKNIEMR

-152 IAYLALFVASTNI
+152 IAYLVLFVASTNI
-165 SPLFSPLFILIGM
+165 SPLFILFGM
-178 DRTSSDIYASTL
+178 DRTSDIYAFTL
-190 QYTVMELMFLLLINV
+190 RYTVMELMFLLLINV

-211 DKLQKVFSLLIVL
+211 EKLQKVFSLLIIL

-256 RVFGLFEKVAD
+256 RVFGLFDKVAD

-280 FETKPEMEYPQVEG
+280 IETKPEMEYPQVEG

-329 LIIAVCHLGIIIFPL
+329 LIIAVCHLGIMIFPL

-398 PDTYWIVPN
+398 PDTYWIGPN
-407 SLSFILGVLVFIGT
+407 ILSLVLGVLVFIGT